1 MKGKDSD
8 VRLQNRR
15 VLGAGV
21 SALGAAL
28 VLAGCGAGQIT
39 QTDTQQ
45 PAVNGT
51 YAQVKTIVLRNV
63 AVQYPAQG
71 PGYAAGSPAPLT
83 LTVINQ
89 GQKDDKLVS
98 VTSEGSSGPA
108 QISGDTAI
116 VAGHSLVIG
125 PADAVEQGAPAQSES
140 ANSTP
145 ASEANQPAA
154 WRARLRPEQLGELG
168 PQLGVEHAAGG
179 RERRRGEP
187 ARHRQGRAAGPQA
200 AAVAGRDDQGHLH
213 LPERR
218 PDRGRAAGGRARAR
232 GLLTASP
239 RFLSVSAD
247 SLAAW

>member
-145 ASEANQPAA
+145 ASEANQPASGA
-154 WRARLRPEQLGELG
+154 PGSAPNSSANSAPNSASNTPQAGENGGAASQLGTGKVVL
-168 PQLGVEHAAGG
+168 
-179 RERRRGEP
+179 
-187 ARHRQGRAAGPQA
+187 QGLKQPLWPGATIKVTFTFQNAGPIVVELPVA
-200 AAVAGRDDQGHLH
+200 APAHAG
-213 LPERR
+213 
-218 PDRGRAAGGRARAR
+218 
-232 GLLTASP
+232 S
-239 RFLSVSAD
+239 
-247 SLAAW
+247 